1 MSAVAVLFPTA
12 ADAYGKLVIDHAASY
27 TGAISNFTGTSTQS
41 DAIDLKDI
49 AFDSG
54 LSFTYHDN
62 SGANT
67 GGTLTISESGH
78 AVDTITFANGDY
90 TAASFTLLS
99 DGHGGTLISDPPPSA
114 TTSSA
119 SATLT
124 TGIDTLTF
132 DNGTHVVSGTDQ
144 TVNNGDTL
152 AGGTGA
158 NTLTIDS
165 GNGNHNYTFGDGNH
179 ADIGLTN
186 FEKLALTD
194 ANATSDH
201 AVTVTFDSS
210 FHNNGTLTVDG
221 SALTHLNGTNLTV
234 DAHLATSDS
243 FVIIGS
249 ASADTLVGGSNGNNT
264 ITGGG
269 GGDTLTGNGAN
280 DTFVY
285 KFTTDSQPGT
295 GHFDT
300 ITNFTH
306 NSDHFDFSAIS
317 GLNSTVQAV
326 TFNSLTAAP
335 DSLAAHTIDI
345 VTSGGNTV
353 VYANASGATETLAHV
368 DMEIHLN
375 NVTNVH
381 STDFIL
387 HA

>member
-1 MSAVAVLFPTA
+1 MSGSTVGCSPSR
-12 ADAYGKLVIDHAASY
+12 ASEHHNYQIKFDGTY
-27 TGAISNFTGTSTQS
+27 TTG
-41 DAIDLKDI
+41 
-49 AFDSG
+49 
-54 LSFTYHDN
+54 
-62 SGANT
+62 
-67 GGTLTISESGH
+67 
-78 AVDTITFANGDY
+78 
-90 TAASFTLLS
+90 SFTLSS
-99 DGHGGTLISDPPPSA
+99 DGHGGTLIVDPPPSE
-114 TTSSA
+114 TITNA
-119 SATLT
+119 SVALT

-132 DNGTHVVSGTDQ
+132 DNGAHQVSGTNQ
-144 TVNNGDTL
+144 TLNNGDKLT
-152 AGGTGA
+152 GGTGA
-158 NTLTIDS
+158 NTLTIDN
-165 GNGNHNYTFGDGNH
+165 GNGNHSYTFGDGNH
-179 ADIGLTN
+179 ADIGLTS
-186 FEKLALTD
+186 FAKLALTD
-194 ANATSDH
+194 AHATSDD
-201 AVTVTFDSS
+201 AVAVTFDSS

-234 DAHLATSDS
+234 DAHLAASDS

-249 ASADTLVGGSNGNNT
+249 ASADTLIGGSHGNNT

-285 KFTTDSQPGT
+285 KFTTDSQPGA

-306 NSDHFDFSAIS
+306 TSDHFDFSAIS
-317 GLNSTVQAV
+317 GLNSTVQGV

-353 VYANASGATETLAHV
+353 IYANASGATETLAHV
-368 DMEIHLN
+368 DMEIHAN
-375 NVTNVH
+375 NATNVH